1 MERKKKNLTKLC
13 FEGKGSQVEHD
24 KVNAKLTKITDF
36 YEEKAR
42 LVQTLTYIIT
52 KFQSVYTSAD

>member
-1 MERKKKNLTKLC
+1 
-13 FEGKGSQVEHD
+13 VEHD

-42 LVQTLTYIIT
+42 LVQTLTCIIT
-52 KFQSVYTSAD
+52 KFQLVYISED